1 MTSQN
6 EMRKCRHNRILCKA
20 LKKSIGFEHVER
32 ERNELLG
39 RANGL
44 KKDLEALKH
53 MGYVHE
59 AERH

>member
-1 MTSQN
+1 
-6 EMRKCRHNRILCKA
+6 MRKCRDNRILCKA